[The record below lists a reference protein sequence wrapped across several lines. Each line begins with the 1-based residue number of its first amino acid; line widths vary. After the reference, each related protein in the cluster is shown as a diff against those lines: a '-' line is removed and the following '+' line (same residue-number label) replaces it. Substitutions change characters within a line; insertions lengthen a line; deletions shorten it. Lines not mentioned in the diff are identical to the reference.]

1 MAKSRQGRR
10 GGSLRRRVGARTPK
24 RTFLVFCEGE
34 KTEPAY
40 LKALKREPAVRDV
53 ASVDI
58 RVDDGTSGAVP
69 LTLVEAAAKARRRSS
84 AEDGEIDEVWCVF
97 DVEWPQNHP
106 NLERAVALARESGVR
121 VAVSNPCF
129 ELWLA
134 LHFEDQNA
142 WLDTAA
148 AIRRCRTLDG
158 TSGKDLD
165 GAAYMPRR
173 ADAARRARALYERH
187 RRDGTEFPRDNP
199 SSGMFRFL
207 DAIEE
212 VAERDGD
219 GGAAGAG
226 GTRR

>member
-1 MAKSRQGRR
+1 MAKSRQGGR
-10 GGSLRRRVGARTPK
+10 GGSLRRQVGVRTPK

-58 RVDDGTSGAVP
+58 RVDEGTRGAVP
-69 LTLVEAAAKARRRSS
+69 LTLVEVAAKARARFSG
-84 AEDGEIDEVWCVF
+84 EDGEVDEVWCVF
-97 DVEWPQNHP
+97 DVEWPRNHP
-106 NLERAVALARESGVR
+106 NLKRALDLARERGVR

-158 TSGKDLD
+158 ASGKDLD
-165 GAAYMPRR
+165 GVTYMSHR
-173 ADAARRARALYERH
+173 ADAARRARALDERH
-187 RRDGTEFPRDNP
+187 RRDGTDFPRDNP
-199 SSGMFRFL
+199 SSGMYRFL
-207 DAIEE
+207 DAIE
-212 VAERDGD
+212 DGEPPS
-219 GGAAGAG
+219 
-226 GTRR
+226 R

>member
-1 MAKSRQGRR
+1 MARSRQELR
-10 GGSLRRRVGARTPK
+10 GGSLRRQVGVRTPK

-58 RVDDGTSGAVP
+58 RVDEKKSGAVP
-69 LTLVEAAAKARRRSS
+69 LTLVEAAAKARTRSS
-84 AEDGEIDEVWCVF
+84 GEDGEIDEVWCVF

-106 NLERAVALARESGVR
+106 NLKRAVALARESGVR

-165 GAAYMPRR
+165 GATYMPRR
-173 ADAARRARALYERH
+173 TDAARRALALDERH
-187 RRDGTEFPRDNP
+187 RGDGTEFPSDNP

-207 DAIEE
+207 DAIE
-212 VAERDGD
+212 
-219 GGAAGAG
+219 GGETPSG
-226 GTRR
+226 

>member
-1 MAKSRQGRR
+1 MARSRQERR
-10 GGSLRRRVGARTPK
+10 GGSLRRQVGVRTPK

-58 RVDDGTSGAVP
+58 RVDEKKSGAVP
-69 LTLVEAAAKARRRSS
+69 LTLVEAAAKARTPSS
-84 AEDGEIDEVWCVF
+84 GEDGEIDEVWCVF

-106 NLERAVALARESGVR
+106 NLKRAVALARESGVR

-165 GAAYMPRR
+165 GATYMPRR
-173 ADAARRARALYERH
+173 ADAARRALALDERH
-187 RRDGTEFPRDNP
+187 RGDGTEFPSDNP

-207 DAIEE
+207 DAIE
-212 VAERDGD
+212 
-219 GGAAGAG
+219 GGGETPSG
-226 GTRR
+226 

>member
-10 GGSLRRRVGARTPK
+10 SGSLRRQVGVRDPK

-58 RVDDGTSGAVP
+58 RIDDETSGSVP
-69 LTLVEAAAKARRRSS
+69 LTLVEAAAKARARSS
-84 AEDGEIDEVWCVF
+84 GTNGEIDEVGCIF

-106 NLERAVALARESGVR
+106 NLDRAIARAREQGVR

-134 LHFEDQNA
+134 LHFEDQTA

-148 AIRRCRTLDG
+148 ATRLRRTLDG
-158 TSGKDLD
+158 TSGKDL
-165 GAAYMPRR
+165 GGETYMSRR
-173 ADAARRARALYERH
+173 AAAARRARALDERH
-187 RRDGTEFPRDNP
+187 RGNDTEFPHDNP

-207 DAIEE
+207 DAIEDE
-212 VAERDGD
+212 K
-219 GGAAGAG
+219 
-226 GTRR
+226 TRSR

>member
-1 MAKSRQGRR
+1 MAKSRRGQRR
-10 GGSLRRRVGARTPK
+10 GSSLRRQVASRSPK

-34 KTEPAY
+34 ITEPAY

-58 RVDDGTSGAVP
+58 RVDEGTSGAVP
-69 LTLVEAAAKARRRSS
+69 LTLVEAAARARARSS
-84 AEDGEIDEVWCVF
+84 GEDGEIDEIWCVF

-106 NLERAVALARESGVR
+106 SLKRALALARESGVR

-142 WLDTAA
+142 WLDTST
-148 AIRRCRTLDG
+148 AIRRCRAFDG

-173 ADAARRARALYERH
+173 ADAARRARALDERH
-187 RRDGTEFPRDNP
+187 SRDRTEFPHDNP

-207 DAIEE
+207 DAVE
-212 VAERDGD
+212 
-219 GGAAGAG
+219 GGELPSG
-226 GTRR
+226 